1 MSKIKQL
8 KVTNFQKIKVASLS
22 LEAGQGLVPITG
34 RNGQGKSSL
43 INSLISALG
52 GKNSSPDL
60 PIRLGEDKAEV
71 EVELDSG
78 WIIKRSFTEKGTYL
92 TVSTAD
98 GAKFPKAQSKL
109 DSLISNVSF
118 DPLKF
123 SQLTPVERKE
133 SLIQVIGKKDDLD
146 RLDNEIKKLKE
157 ERLFANR
164 DLKQLQGE
172 FEGIKINPED
182 LDIKPLSVV
191 EISNKIQSYN
201 DFVNRGQALKRDR
214 DSQSF
219 QVERNEKDIKE
230 LEKKIIEI
238 KEQNELLN
246 KGIVDMDKGLADLRV
261 EMGEKFPD
269 MNIEGLR
276 EALNNAEAHNKKA
289 EEVKRYKDVEERLEA
304 KSKESL
310 GFDRQIEA
318 KKLEK
323 EAIILMS
330 DLPIE
335 GLGVEEDITYNGI
348 PFKQLSSAE
357 QIKVSSLIGMSM
369 NPELRVM
376 FIKDGSLLDDVS
388 FEELNKLAEEM
399 DYQVWVE
406 VVSNES
412 ELGFEIED
420 GEVVNK
426 NESLEAEIRM
436 DKIEAKIDAEIRDLF
451 DPSEYLRSLNK

>member
-1 MSKIKQL
+1 
-8 KVTNFQKIKVASLS
+8 
-22 LEAGQGLVPITG
+22 
-34 RNGQGKSSL
+34 
-43 INSLISALG
+43 
-52 GKNSSPDL
+52 
-60 PIRLGEDKAEV
+60 
-71 EVELDSG
+71 
-78 WIIKRSFTEKGTYL
+78 
-92 TVSTAD
+92 
-98 GAKFPKAQSKL
+98 
-109 DSLISNVSF
+109 
-118 DPLKF
+118 
-123 SQLTPVERKE
+123 
-133 SLIQVIGKKDDLD
+133 
-146 RLDNEIKKLKE
+146 
-157 ERLFANR
+157 
-164 DLKQLQGE
+164 
-172 FEGIKINPED
+172 
-182 LDIKPLSVV
+182 
-191 EISNKIQSYN
+191 
-201 DFVNRGQALKRDR
+201 
-214 DSQSF
+214 
-219 QVERNEKDIKE
+219 
-230 LEKKIIEI
+230 
-238 KEQNELLN
+238 
-246 KGIVDMDKGLADLRV
+246 
-261 EMGEKFPD
+261 

-289 EEVKRYKDVEERLEA
+289 EEVKRYKDVELRLET